1 MLIPNLKSG
10 GCFTTHNIS
19 ERSMGGRGGRGGN
32 GWSDSYFEYV
42 KSLKNYESTLNTD
55 GGGVLI
61 SYKKAEK

>member
-1 MLIPNLKSG
+1 
-10 GCFTTHNIS
+10 
-19 ERSMGGRGGRGGN
+19 MGGRGGRGGN